1 MLVSV
6 KASGEFS
13 SSANKA
19 IHIATLV
26 LGSLNDLIIPI
37 PTLCISIGKEIFSF
51 VFGRFVQKKSH
62 RANKKKRG
70 LVSFFCSEV
79 LPVNEQAMENPTASE
94 LIKKLAE
101 GKISRKEFDLF
112 LSMLDDKKQTENLDE
127 GFWTLFAQ
135 LVGGNGSDPDKGNNL
150 KE

>member
-1 MLVSV
+1 MLGSV
-6 KASGEFS
+6 NASGEFS
-13 SSANKA
+13 SCADKA
-19 IHIATLV
+19 VLRATLV
-26 LGSLNDLIIPI
+26 LDSLNDLIIPT
-37 PTLCISIGKEIFSF
+37 PTLCISGRNGIFSI
-51 VFGRFVQKKSH
+51 VFGHFVPKKPH
-62 RANKKKRG
+62 RANKKKQG

-135 LVGGNGSDPDKGNNL
+135 LVDGNGSDPDKGNNL